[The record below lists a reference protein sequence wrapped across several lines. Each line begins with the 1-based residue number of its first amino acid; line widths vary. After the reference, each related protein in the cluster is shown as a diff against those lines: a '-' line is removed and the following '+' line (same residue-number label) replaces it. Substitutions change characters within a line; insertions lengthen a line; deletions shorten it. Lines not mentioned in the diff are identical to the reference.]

1 MTEDVKTYEADDP
14 ANPNNLVVLGADG
27 DPVPHPGGT
36 KMIEKESIE
45 RVVEGLKMAEDACQ
59 HLAKGETVKAS
70 IWLDIATILAKMR
83 RDAVKLAG
91 HEMPM
96 SQEQLG
102 HVRGEAYS
110 WIKARRRF
118 LDGMKQATGGMRQ
131 LATCFR
137 GDWNWSFMAQQLE
150 RHEEKFKRLLLPS
163 NRLQPDAARARR
175 IMATPS
181 PRLILPAGFG
191 RAR

>member
-1 MTEDVKTYEADDP
+1 MTDDVKTYEADDP
-14 ANPNNLVVLGADG
+14 ANPNNLVVCGADG
-27 DPVPHPGGT
+27 DPVSTGT

-45 RVVEGLKMAEDACQ
+45 RVIEGLKMAEDACQ

-70 IWLDIATILAKMR
+70 IWIDIAAILAKMR
-83 RDAVKLAG
+83 RDAVTLAG
-91 HEMPM
+91 HDLAMK
-96 SQEQLG
+96 QEQMG
-102 HVRGEAYS
+102 NVRGEAYS
-110 WIKARRRF
+110 WVKARRRF

-150 RHEEKFKRLLLPS
+150 RHEDKFCRLLLPV

-175 IMATPS
+175 IMAMPS
-181 PRLILPAGFG
+181 PRIILPPGFA

>member
-1 MTEDVKTYEADDP
+1 MSEDVKTYAADDP
-14 ANPNNLVVLGADG
+14 ANPNNLVVRGADG
-27 DPVPHPGGT
+27 DPVSTGT

-70 IWLDIATILAKMR
+70 IWIDIAAILAKMR
-83 RDAVKLAG
+83 RDAVTLSG
-91 HEMPM
+91 HDLPM
-96 SQEQLG
+96 KQEQLG

-110 WIKARRRF
+110 WVKARRRF

-150 RHEEKFKRLLLPS
+150 RHQDKFRRLLLPE

-175 IMATPS
+175 IMAMPS
-181 PRLILPAGFG
+181 PKLILPMGFG

>member
-1 MTEDVKTYEADDP
+1 MTDDVKTYEADDP
-14 ANPNNLVVLGADG
+14 NNPNNLVVLGSDG

-36 KMIEKESIE
+36 KMMEKESIE
-45 RVVEGLKMAEDACQ
+45 RVIEGLKMAEDACQ

-70 IWLDIATILAKMR
+70 IWLDIAQVLAKMR
-83 RDAVKLAG
+83 RDAVALAG
-91 HEMPM
+91 AGLAM
-96 SQEQLG
+96 SQEELHQ
-102 HVRGEAYS
+102 VRGEAYS
-110 WIKARRRF
+110 WVKARRRF
-118 LDGMKQATGGMRQ
+118 LDGIKQATGGMRQ

-150 RHEEKFKRLLLPS
+150 RHEQKFKRLLLPE
-163 NRLQPDAARARR
+163 NRLQPDAQRARR

-181 PRLILPAGFG
+181 PKLILPAGFG